1 MVIPDLKKFS
11 REHLVAAVM
20 DAISG
25 FVTGLTVAAVSVLF
39 VKLGVEKM
47 CADAWCERESENPNT
62 RLE

>member
-1 MVIPDLKKFS
+1 
-11 REHLVAAVM
+11 M